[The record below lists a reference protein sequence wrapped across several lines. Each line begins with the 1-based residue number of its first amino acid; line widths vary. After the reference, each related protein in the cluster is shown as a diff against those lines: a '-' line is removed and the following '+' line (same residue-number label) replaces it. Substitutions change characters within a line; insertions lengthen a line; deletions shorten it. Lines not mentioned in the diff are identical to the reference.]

1 MLCHAR
7 LIRLSRVGLH
17 DHASISSKIARGS
30 LRNAVVITEYLTLET
45 QKYFIPPEFKAL
57 AGVFIM
63 KKEKKK
69 LIHKLKNRYRLVIIN
84 DTTYEEKFSFSL
96 TPMNLFVG
104 FSSFLVFFA
113 TILTLAIVFTP
124 MREYIPGYADPDM
137 KKNVARLIFRSDSLE
152 QVLRN
157 KEGYF
162 RNIMNILEDRIEN
175 PDTTMLKIEKRS
187 SALDPTKKYELEE
200 ELKAE
205 FEGNGADN
213 YSLSNEGGR
222 VPSSIENIGF
232 MNPVSGLVTNMFD
245 YGSDHFAV
253 DIVTRPDESVKAA
266 LDGRVILSSWTP
278 ETGNVMAIQHRN
290 NVVTIYKHNAVLLK
304 KVGTFVSAGD
314 AIAIVG
320 NSGELSTGPHLHF
333 EIWANG
339 NAVNPEQF
347 INF

>member
-1 MLCHAR
+1 
-7 LIRLSRVGLH
+7 
-17 DHASISSKIARGS
+17 
-30 LRNAVVITEYLTLET
+30 
-45 QKYFIPPEFKAL
+45 
-57 AGVFIM
+57 
-63 KKEKKK
+63 
-69 LIHKLKNRYRLVIIN
+69 
-84 DTTYEEKFSFSL
+84 
-96 TPMNLFVG
+96 
-104 FSSFLVFFA
+104 
-113 TILTLAIVFTP
+113 
-124 MREYIPGYADPDM
+124 M